1 MDNFTDLSSYK
12 PLYRFQGADLDEDLV
27 TDYYDPETDVYED
40 DEYRDEDYGDSYDD
54 EYDPCTKSIYDLN
67 DGNTCNHVDFESM
80 PPLHEVKGVYD
91 QLIYKP
97 CCISN
102 QTSGDAF
109 HGYLHLDHCEVY
121 IFTFASSYF
130 RLFIF
135 YYGLN
140 NLPLL

>member
-1 MDNFTDLSSYK
+1 MDNSTDLSSYK
-12 PLYRFQGADLDEDLV
+12 PYYRFQGADLDEDLV

-130 RLFIF
+130 RF
-135 YYGLN
+135 LN
-140 NLPLL
+140 NLP